1 MFDADRSAVMTQLG
15 GAAPSRQSRVHADAP
30 AMDSSSPLYTVS
42 QVAKLLNVQAAFVR
56 RLDSEGVVVPARTP
70 GGQRRYSP
78 DDVDHIAA
86 LLGLISDGSTLA
98 GAQRIIELEN
108 EIADL
113 RRDLDAR

>member
-1 MFDADRSAVMTQLG
+1 MTQLG
-15 GAAPSRQSRVHADAP
+15 GAAPSPLSRVHANAP
-30 AMDSSSPLYTVS
+30 EMDGAAPLYTVS

-56 RLDSEGVVVPARTP
+56 RLDTEGVVVPARTA

-86 LLGLISDGSTLA
+86 LLALIADGSTVA

-113 RRDLDAR
+113 RGQVDAR